1 MERIRTQFLNQSFRN
16 FLDNIQP
23 PEELVLVTS
32 AVIIGVGTG
41 FGAVLFVWLLGQI
54 QSAVIWF
61 QGHVGSIVG
70 LFVPMILSGLVVG
83 YMVDRW
89 ASEAKGHGVPEVMEA
104 VAVRG
109 GRIRP
114 IVAGVKILASSLTI
128 GVGGSA
134 GREGPIVQV
143 GSALGSSL
151 GQFLH
156 FSNERVRILVAC
168 GAGAGIAA
176 TFNAPIA
183 GSIFALEVILQQ
195 FTVRYFG
202 AVVISSVS
210 ASIIGR
216 IFLGDKPAFAVPSYP
231 LNSLGELPI
240 YILLGL
246 LSAVVAVIFI
256 RSLYFIEG
264 RFDHWQIS
272 LPIKAAIGMALTGV
286 IALLLPGRDVL
297 GPGLDRIG
305 ETIAGDF
312 NVSLGFM
319 AVLLVAKLLAT
330 CFTLGSGNSGG
341 VFAPSLFMGAVLGG
355 MVGAVMQALFPTL
368 VVHPGAYAIVGMASV
383 FAGAARAPITAVLIV
398 FEMSNDYR
406 LILPLMLATVLS
418 TIIAELMFKESIYT
432 LKLKLKGVSLQSG
445 MDMDILQGVEISE
458 VMTRNYDTIDK
469 DATLTELSDL
479 LNNTHHHGLPI
490 LDDEKNFWGIVTVT
504 DVERAVAENMP
515 RTTPVSKLG
524 VGRNRVLVAYPDES
538 ISEALH
544 RMGVRGIGRLPVLSR
559 EHPNQLV
566 GLVRRDDII
575 RAYQVGLARRGEI
588 QHRAKRMRLRDIDG
602 TDFTEIT
609 VQEGDTVI
617 GKSVQSIAESLP
629 NDCVLISLR
638 RQGRIII
645 PRGNTIF
652 RVGDHITAFIKS
664 QDVVQLE
671 RCFRESPD
679 VLEESS

>member
-1 MERIRTQFLNQSFRN
+1 MERKSTLSFNLFRN
-16 FLDNIQP
+16 ILDNFQP
-23 PEELVLVTS
+23 PEEIVLVTS

-41 FGAVLFVWLLGQI
+41 FGAVVFVRLLKLI
-54 QSAVIWF
+54 QSSVIWF
-61 QGHVGSIVG
+61 QGYVGTIIG
-70 LFVPMILSGLVVG
+70 LFVPMILAGLIVG

-114 IVAGVKILASSLTI
+114 IVAAVKILASSLTI

-195 FTVRYFG
+195 FTIRYFG

-216 IFLGDKPAFAVPSYP
+216 IFLGDKPAFAVPAYQ

-240 YILLGL
+240 YMVLGL

-256 RSLYFIEG
+256 RLLYFIEG
-264 RFDHWQIS
+264 KFDHWRIPM
-272 LPIKAAIGMALTGV
+272 PIKTAIGMALTGMV
-286 IALLLPGRDVL
+286 ALAYQGGEVL
-297 GPGLDRIG
+297 GPGLDKIG
-305 ETIAGDF
+305 DTIAFDF

-319 AVLLVAKLLAT
+319 AALLVGKLLAT

-355 MVGAVMQALFPTL
+355 MVGVVMQSVFPSI

-418 TIIAELMFKESIYT
+418 TILAELMFKESIYT

-445 MDMDILQGVEISE
+445 MDMDILQGVDVSE
-458 VMTRNYDTIDK
+458 VMTRNYDTISK
-469 DATLTELSDL
+469 NATLPELSDF
-479 LNNTHHHGLPI
+479 LNNTHHHGLPVV
-490 LDDEKNFWGIVTVT
+490 DDENHFWGIVTVT
-504 DVERAVAENMP
+504 DVERAVAHNMP
-515 RTTPVSKLG
+515 RTTQVSELG
-524 VGRNRVLVAYPDES
+524 VGRDRVLVAYPDES

-544 RMGVRGIGRLPVLSR
+544 RMGVRGIGRLPVISR
-559 EHPNQLV
+559 DHRDQLV

-575 RAYQVGLARRGEI
+575 RAYQVGLARRAEV
-588 QHRAKRMRLRDIDG
+588 QHRAKRMRLRDIDS
-602 TDFTEIT
+602 TNFTEIT
-609 VQEGDTVI
+609 VQEGDAVV
-617 GKSVQSIAESLP
+617 GKSVQDISTSLP

-638 RQGRIII
+638 RQGRILI
-645 PRGNTIF
+645 PRGNTIL

-671 RCFRESPD
+671 RCIRECPD
-679 VLEESS
+679 FTVEQ

>member
-1 MERIRTQFLNQSFRN
+1 MVNSDSQFSLRNFRN
-16 FLDNIQP
+16 ILDRFQP
-23 PEELVLVTS
+23 PEEIVLVTS

-41 FGAVLFVWLLGQI
+41 FGAVLFVWLLKQI
-54 QSAVIWF
+54 QSTVAWF
-61 QGHVGSIVG
+61 QGFVGPVAG
-70 LFVPMILSGLVVG
+70 LFIPMILSGLIVG

-216 IFLGDKPAFAVPSYP
+216 IFLGDKPAFNVPAYQ
-231 LNSLGELPI
+231 LNSFGELPI
-240 YILLGL
+240 YMLLGL
-246 LSAVVAVIFI
+246 LSAIVAVIFI
-256 RSLYFIEG
+256 RSLYYIEG
-264 RFDHWQIS
+264 RFDHWKIP
-272 LPIKAAIGMALTGV
+272 LPIKAAVGMALTGV
-286 IALLLPGRDVL
+286 VAMLLPGHDVL

-305 ETIAGDF
+305 ETIGFDF
-312 NVSLGFM
+312 NVTLGFM
-319 AVLLVAKLLAT
+319 AALLVAKLLAT

-355 MVGAVMQALFPTL
+355 MVGAVMQSLFPTL

-406 LILPLMLATVLS
+406 LILPLMLVTVLS
-418 TIIAELMFKESIYT
+418 TILAEFMFKESIYT

-445 MDMDILQGVEISE
+445 MDTDILQGVEVGE
-458 VMTRNYDTIDK
+458 VMTRNFETINK
-469 DATLTELSDL
+469 DANLPELSDF
-479 LNNTHHHGLPI
+479 LNNTHHHGLPV
-490 LDDEKNFWGIVTVT
+490 LDGENNFWGIVTVT
-504 DVERAVAENMP
+504 DVERAVSENMP
-515 RTTPVSKLG
+515 RTTTVSQLG
-524 VGRNRVLVAYPDES
+524 VGRNKVLVAYPDET

-544 RMGVRGIGRLPVLSR
+544 RMGVRGIGRLPVVSR

-575 RAYQVGLARRGEI
+575 RAYQVGLARRAEI
-588 QHRAKRMRLRDIDG
+588 QHRAKRMRLRDIDS
-602 TDFTEIT
+602 TDFTEISI
-609 VQEGDTVI
+609 QEGDAVI
-617 GKSVQSIAESLP
+617 GKSVHEIAKSLP

-638 RQGRIII
+638 RQGRILI
-645 PRGNTIF
+645 PRGSTIL
-652 RVGDHITAFIKS
+652 RVGDHITAFVKS
-664 QDVVQLE
+664 KDVDRLE
-671 RCFRESPD
+671 KCFRDCPE
-679 VLEESS
+679 VVGE